1 MRILL
6 VHNRYRSDHPSGE
19 DTVVQQERKLLE
31 DAGHEVVEYV
41 RKSDDIAEMSA
52 IRKAEL
58 PLRVTWSI
66 GDQTAIGKELKRQR
80 FDVLHVHNSFPLIS
94 PSILAAARHMAVPVV
109 ATLHNYRFVCAAG
122 TLLRDGLPCLKC
134 LGGTPLPSL
143 VHACYRG
150 SRLAT
155 APLALSIATHSTL
168 KTWQR
173 GVDRFIVMS
182 EFARD
187 IMTRAGLPA
196 ERITRKPH
204 FIPFPEGIREGAG
217 SYGLYLGRLSE
228 EKGVSTLIQA
238 WDKRLGT
245 LMIAGDGPLR
255 PELEVQAAVHGDSV
269 RFLGALSRP
278 DALNLLLNARY
289 LVTPSRAFETFGLSV
304 VEAFAHGVPAVVPD
318 QGVFPELVREDHN
331 GFTFHSGDP
340 QSLRSALQKAQIEV
354 VSLRTGAAARQDYL
368 SHFTPANNIL
378 ALIGI
383 YEDVIRGYGASR
395 P

>member
-1 MRILL
+1 M
-6 VHNRYRSDHPSGE
+6 
-19 DTVVQQERKLLE
+19 VQQERKLLE
-31 DAGHEVVEYV
+31 DAGHNVVEYI
-41 RKSDDIAEMSA
+41 RKSDDIEAMSVM
-52 IRKAEL
+52 RKAEL
-58 PLRVTWSI
+58 PLRVIWSFE
-66 GDQTAIGKELKRQR
+66 DQAAMTRELKRER
-80 FDVLHVHNSFPLIS
+80 FDVIHVHNSFPLIS
-94 PSILAAARHMAVPVV
+94 PSILAAARHMSVPVV

-122 TLLRDGLPCLKC
+122 TLLRNGLPCLKC
-134 LGGTPLPSL
+134 LEGTPLPSL

-155 APLALSIATHSTL
+155 APLTFSIATHGAL

-173 GVDRFIVMS
+173 GVDRFVVMS

-187 IMTRAGLPA
+187 IMTRAGIPG

-204 FIPFPEGIREGAG
+204 FIPFPERVRETAG

-238 WDKRLGT
+238 WDPTLGT

-255 PELEVQAAVHGDSV
+255 QELEAQAAVHGDSV
-269 RFLGALSRP
+269 RFLGSLSRP
-278 DALNLLLNARY
+278 EALKLLVDARY

-318 QGVFPELVREDHN
+318 QGVFPELVRQDYN
-331 GFTFHSGDP
+331 GFTFRPGDP
-340 QSLRSALQKAQIEV
+340 NSLRSALKKAEVEV

-368 SHFTPANNIL
+368 AHFTPSSNIL
-378 ALIGI
+378 ALVGI
-383 YEDVIRGYGASR
+383 YEDVIRNYDASR
-395 P
+395 S